1 MSGINVVEYGDMNEK
16 IPQAKD
22 YFNDSF
28 RVAIVS
34 GDSTNLR
41 EAVDSLTPSFVTE
54 GISNR
59 LLVRDFLV
67 IQKQRLSQ
75 FDEDLE
81 KATAGAGLDEYT
93 RSYINALDDDLKT
106 TFMDEDD
113 SDAQKLKGDER
124 LRRELRESDS
134 AITLA
139 THIANIDVRN
149 LTSPEDIIGW
159 MQNIRDSI
167 VEELWD
173 SVQTYKERGLT
184 PATTKEF
191 HDTIARIVDSIN
203 EKISGS
209 LLR

>member
-1 MSGINVVEYGDMNEK
+1 MVEYGDMNEK

>member
-1 MSGINVVEYGDMNEK
+1 MSGINMVEYGDMNEK